1 MSDELR
7 EQRPYAA
14 EIKFLVTPE
23 QGDAIREW
31 ARTRLTPD
39 PYGSG
44 ESADRY
50 STSTLYCETAAQ
62 DVFHR
67 RGSYGRSKYRIRR
80 YATSDMVFLERKLRT
95 KDMLSKRR
103 SLVAIDELSQLGLP
117 THSWPAK
124 WPGAWFGNR
133 LMTRRLGPVCQVTYD
148 RVARLAAT
156 PYGVARLTLDAQI
169 RAWPAGTFEFQ
180 SGEPEPVLPGRVILE
195 MKFRVEM
202 PAAFKAL
209 VEEFRLNPSP
219 VSKYRSSLV
228 ALGLA
233 TASSP
238 QEMVRTCRTS

>member
-1 MSDELR
+1 MPDELR
-7 EQRPYAA
+7 EHRPFAA

-23 QGDAIREW
+23 EGDAIRDW

-44 ESADRY
+44 EGGDRY
-50 STSTLYCETAAQ
+50 STSTLYCETAAL

-67 RGSYGRSKYRIRR
+67 RGSFGRSKYRIRR

-103 SLVAIDELSQLGLP
+103 SFVPIDDLALLGSAP
-117 THSWPAK
+117 PSWSRK
-124 WPGAWFGNR
+124 WHGAWFGDR
-133 LMTRRLGPVCQVTYD
+133 LATRRLGPVCQVTYD

-156 PYGVARLTLDAQI
+156 PYGIARLTLDAHI
-169 RAWPAGTFEFQ
+169 RAWPTQTFEYQ

-195 MKFRVEM
+195 MKFRVDM
-202 PAAFKAL
+202 PAVFKAL
-209 VEEFRLNPSP
+209 VEEFRLSPAP
-219 VSKYRSSLV
+219 VSKYRSSIV

-233 TASSP
+233 TEKAPTCPAS
-238 QEMVRTCRTS
+238 